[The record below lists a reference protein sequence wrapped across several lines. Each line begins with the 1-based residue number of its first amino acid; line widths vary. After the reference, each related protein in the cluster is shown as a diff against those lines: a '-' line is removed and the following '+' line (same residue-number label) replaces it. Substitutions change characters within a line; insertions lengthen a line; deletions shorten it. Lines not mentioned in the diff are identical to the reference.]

1 MRQAVRRRAVLCGVA
16 AAGGTLAAAWPAGKP
31 AAQGIGA
38 TAPDP
43 APPAV
48 RRQGIAA
55 LTRTDPPVPLPPA
68 ALVDADGGAHGL
80 ERFAGQGLVIN
91 LWATWCVP
99 CVAELPALAAL
110 AGRVRDAG
118 ILVLPLSS
126 DRGGAAVVEKYY
138 RKHGIEG
145 LPVWLDPKGAAARA
159 WGARGIPTTLIV
171 DRQGRE
177 RARME
182 GALDWASEEVV
193 AEVRGLVG

>member
-1 MRQAVRRRAVLCGVA
+1 M
-16 AAGGTLAAAWPAGKP
+16 
-31 AAQGIGA
+31 
-38 TAPDP
+38 
-43 APPAV
+43 
-48 RRQGIAA
+48 
-55 LTRTDPPVPLPPA
+55 
-68 ALVDADGGAHGL
+68 LVDADGAAHGI
-80 ERFAGQGLVIN
+80 EEFAGKGLVIN

-126 DRGGAAVVEKYY
+126 DRGGAPVVEKYY

-159 WGARGIPTTLIV
+159 WGARGLPTTLIV

-177 RARME
+177 RGRME
-182 GALDWASEEVV
+182 GAVGLGE
-193 AEVRGLVG
+193 RGRGGGGAAAGRVGGWRMAVCGPGQRGVC